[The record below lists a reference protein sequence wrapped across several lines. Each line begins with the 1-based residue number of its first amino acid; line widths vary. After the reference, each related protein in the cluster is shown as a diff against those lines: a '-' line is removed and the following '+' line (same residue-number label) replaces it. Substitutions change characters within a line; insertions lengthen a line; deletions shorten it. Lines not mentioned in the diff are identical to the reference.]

1 MTKLSHLNPDGKI
14 TIPRSIMKYLNIK
27 GGNDIIFEIQ
37 GGMLIMKKTEKID
50 QVTAENLIY
59 KAV

>member
-1 MTKLSHLNPDGKI
+1 MIKLSHLTPDGKI
-14 TIPRSIMKYLNIK
+14 TIPRSIMKFLNIK

>member
-1 MTKLSHLNPDGKI
+1 
-14 TIPRSIMKYLNIK
+14 MKE
-27 GGNDIIFEIQ
+27 GNDIIFEIQ

>member
-1 MTKLSHLNPDGKI
+1 MTKTSYLTPDGKI

-37 GGMLIMKKTEKID
+37 SGMLIMKKIEISD
-50 QVTAENLIY
+50 LVTAEKLIY

>member
-1 MTKLSHLNPDGKI
+1 MTKLSYLSPDGKI
-14 TIPRSIMKYLNIK
+14 TIPRSIMKFLNIK

-37 GGMLIMKKTEKID
+37 GGMLIMKKIEKAD
-50 QVTAENLIY
+50 LVTSDNLIY

>member
-1 MTKLSHLNPDGKI
+1 MIKLSHLTPDGKI